1 MESLLNQ
8 KLEKEISCLISTS
21 SSYKCRDK
29 KLLKVSKI
37 QIFLEKD
44 YANNIS
50 EHIYFD
56 GIADFTFKGDIE
68 GVPFYTLPSI
78 HFKGEAEVCDFKV
91 VKVATPI
98 FINK

>member
-8 KLEKEISCLISTS
+8 KLEKEISCLISIP

-29 KLLKVSKI
+29 EILKVSKV

-50 EHIYFD
+50 EYINFS

-68 GVPFYTLPSI
+68 GVPFYILPSKN
-78 HFKGEAEVCDFKV
+78 FKGEAEVDNFTV
-91 VKVATPI
+91 VKVKTPI
-98 FINK
+98 IINI